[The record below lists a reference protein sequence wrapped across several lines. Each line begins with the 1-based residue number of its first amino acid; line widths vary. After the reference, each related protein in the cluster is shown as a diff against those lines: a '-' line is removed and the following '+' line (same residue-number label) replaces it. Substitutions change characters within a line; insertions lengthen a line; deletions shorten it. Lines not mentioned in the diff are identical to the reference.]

1 MYMRLYVIGF
11 TCTHYFTFD
20 AGEKNID
27 PIEQPRQ
34 MRRQKY
40 VSLPEEEKERKR
52 AMARENYKR
61 WKGKT
66 QNLDFDIQNYNRV
79 KLDTFMKM
87 DAEREHCLAPTP
99 ASVVITTEATL
110 AQTDNHPRDS
120 LPCGNT
126 IF

>member
-1 MYMRLYVIGF
+1 MDPSTPLANVTNQTKTEKHGRSNTYQIG
-11 TCTHYFTFD
+11 
-20 AGEKNID
+20 EENID

-40 VSLPEEEKERKR
+40 ASLPEEEKERRR

-87 DAEREHCLAPTP
+87 DVERERCLSPNACFRCH
-99 ASVVITTEATL
+99 
-110 AQTDNHPRDS
+110 N
-120 LPCGNT
+120 N
-126 IF
+126 